1 MTARPRVVPLLAG
14 AQRDVLTCVE
24 QVLLMCAERQDGPR
38 PPRAA
43 REALEAVRRLAR
55 AIPPANG
62 RGGRPGARG
71 RFLSPGGETVHV
83 PFRLADAD
91 PADVAALAAT
101 ACLLAVPP
109 APAVRAALETVSAQA
124 GMPPA
129 ELAARAARLAEML
142 GMAGMAGHGIHVT
155 HMLLSRA
162 ASGHDADVVLSPAAL
177 ETVAELTAQAAAAWA
192 TRMLAPSGRDF
203 GHAQAG

>member
-1 MTARPRVVPLLAG
+1 MTARPRVVPLLAD
-14 AQRDVLTCVE
+14 ARRDVLACVE

-55 AIPPANG
+55 AIPPAHG
-62 RGGRPGARG
+62 RGGRPGACA
-71 RFLSPGGETVHV
+71 RFLSPGGEPVHV
-83 PFRLADAD
+83 PFRLADTD
-91 PADVAALAAT
+91 PADVATLAAT
-101 ACLLAVPP
+101 ARLLAGPH

-129 ELAARAARLAEML
+129 ELAGRAAQLAEML
-142 GMAGMAGHGIHVT
+142 DMAGMAGHDIQVT
-155 HMLLSRA
+155 RQLLTRA
-162 ASGHDADVVLSPAAL
+162 ARGEDTGIILEPADL

-192 TRMLAPSGRDF
+192 TRM
-203 GHAQAG
+203 